1 MTRPAIIGEVAF
13 QEAPPALVVN
23 YVLDAGGSEERV
35 LSLQGAENIRTLA
48 AWFDYLGVPRPEELD
63 VDEDTGLV
71 INPDL
76 VGLRVD
82 LPE

>member
-1 MTRPAIIGEVAF
+1 MTRPATIGEVAF
-13 QEAPPALVVN
+13 REDPPALVVN

-35 LSLQGAENIRTLA
+35 LELTPRGVRDLVR
-48 AWFDYLGVPRPEELD
+48 WFDWLNLAPPSELD
-63 VDEDTGLV
+63 VDEGTGLV
-71 INPDL
+71 IEPDL